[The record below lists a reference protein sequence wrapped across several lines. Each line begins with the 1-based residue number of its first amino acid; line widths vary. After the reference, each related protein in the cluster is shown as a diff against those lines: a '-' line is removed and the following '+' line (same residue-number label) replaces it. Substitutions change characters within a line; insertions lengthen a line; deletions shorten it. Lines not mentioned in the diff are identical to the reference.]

1 MATTNQERIGRGL
14 LLLAKGLEPRVVK
27 ALQAAYGASWW
38 DVVDQ
43 QAEAATGR
51 GVGTST
57 ADPHFLLTTMWH
69 HWNAVFGKVLGKAER
84 TYVSELQDI
93 RNRWAHPKPDRPF
106 TLDETDRAL
115 GTMRLLLAAIGAP
128 DEASEVDGIRQE
140 VLRQRFEAEA
150 KRETKRAATAAV
162 TSEPVA
168 GLRPWRTII
177 EPHPDVAAGRYLQ
190 AEFAADLGQVARGAG
205 SAEYVDPRLFFERTY
220 LTAGLHDLLGG
231 ALERVAGKGGEPVI
245 ELQTN
250 FGGGKTHSMLAL
262 YHLFS
267 GAHVSQMAGV
277 EPIIRSSAHDQLP
290 DVRRIVLV
298 GTALSAAEPR
308 VHDGTEIRTLWGELA
323 WQLGGTEAF
332 ERLAR
337 ADAGGVSPGSDI
349 LRQLFDDFGPALI
362 LIDEW
367 VTFVRQLWTDS
378 SLPGGSFD
386 SNLSFAQSLTEAVRQ
401 TSNSLLVASLPS
413 SDIETGGEGGRT
425 ALTRLKNTF
434 GRIQSPWRPADAQES
449 FKIVQSR
456 LFQPIPAEHFAAR
469 DAVIQAF
476 VDVYA
481 RNAGDFPPETKEASY
496 QRRMTDAYPIHPELF
511 ERLYEDWSSLERF
524 QRTRGVLRLM
534 AAVIHSLWESGD
546 QSPLILSASVQI
558 ADGRVQRELTR
569 YLEENWVPVIERDV
583 DGPSSVP
590 FEIDSENKRFG
601 QVLATRRVARTVF
614 LGSAPTADAP
624 NRGLEDRRI
633 KLGCMQPG
641 ESVAVFGDALRHLSN
656 RATHLYDNQGR
667 YWFSTQESVAQLAR
681 DRAGKFTD
689 EVLDEIRR
697 RVRDE
702 QADRGPFVRVHIA
715 PRTAAEVA
723 DEDEVALVVLGPE
736 APHTTRSEQ
745 SPALS
750 AADTLLNDRGT
761 GPRQHRNMLLFLA
774 SDQTRLA
781 ELEEAIRQYMAW
793 KSIEDDLPTL
803 TLDSFQERQVRT
815 KVSEANETVAVRL
828 PEAYQWLIVPE
839 QPDPNGQVSWRSTRL
854 SGADRLVPRA
864 GRKLTGEDL
873 LLTKM
878 SGTYLRL
885 QLDRVPAIWE
895 GGEVSL
901 RQLWSYFTAYLY
913 MPRLRNISVLLEA
926 IADGA
931 GLMWHENFA
940 YAAGKDSSGRYLGL
954 SVGRQADVVLDAHS
968 LLVRPELAAAQL
980 ERERDEAEREKGKEA
995 EAPAAGDK
1003 GRVITEPTAKVA
1015 RRFYGSLE
1023 LDPSRPTPQ
1032 FSQVADEVIS
1042 RLAGLADV
1050 DVKVRVDIEAVSNGE
1065 GFSDATVRT
1074 VTENAKTLRF
1084 SNAGFEEE

>member
-1 MATTNQERIGRGL
+1 MATTNQDRIGRGL
-14 LLLAKGLEPRVVK
+14 LLLAKGIEPRVVK
-27 ALQAAYGASWW
+27 ALETAYGPNWW

-43 QAEAATGR
+43 QAVTATGR
-51 GVGTST
+51 GVGSNTS
-57 ADPHFLLTTMWH
+57 DPYFLLATMWH

-84 TYVSELQDI
+84 TYVSELQEV
-93 RNRWAHPKPDRPF
+93 RNHWAHPKPDRPF

-128 DEASEVDGIRQE
+128 DEAAEVDAIRQE
-140 VLRQRFEAEA
+140 VLRQRFEAET
-150 KRETKRAATAAV
+150 KREVKRAAVAAV
-162 TSEPVA
+162 AAEPVA

-205 SAEYVDPRLFFERTY
+205 SAEYVEPRQFFERTY
-220 LTAGLHDLLGG
+220 LTAGLHDLLEG
-231 ALERVAGKGGEPVI
+231 ALERLAGKGGEPVI

-267 GAHVSQMAGV
+267 GIDVSKLAGI
-277 EPIIRSSAHDQLP
+277 EPILRSAALDELP
-290 DVRRIVLV
+290 DVRRVVLV

-308 VHDGTEIRTLWGELA
+308 VNDGVEIRTLWGELA
-323 WQLGGTEAF
+323 WQLGSAKAF
-332 ERLAR
+332 DRLAR
-337 ADAGGVSPGSDI
+337 ADASGVSPGSEI
-349 LRQLFDDFGPALI
+349 LRGLFEDFGPALI

-367 VTFVRQLWTDS
+367 VTFVRQLWTDD

-386 SNLSFAQSLTEAVRQ
+386 ANLSFAQSLTEAVRQ

-456 LFQPIPAEHFAAR
+456 LFQPIPAEHYPAR
-469 DAVIQAF
+469 DAVIQGFA
-476 VDVYA
+476 DLYA
-481 RNAGDFPPETKEASY
+481 RNAGDFPGEAKEAAY
-496 QRRMTDAYPIHPELF
+496 QRRITDAYPIHPELF

-534 AAVIHSLWESGD
+534 AAVIHQLWEGGD
-546 QSPLILSASVQI
+546 QSPLIMPASVSI

-583 DGPSSVP
+583 DGSGSVP

-601 QVLATRRVARTVF
+601 QLLAARRVARTVF
-614 LGSAPTADAP
+614 MGSAPTSDAP
-624 NRGLEDRRI
+624 NRGLDDRRI
-633 KLGCMQPG
+633 KLGCVQPG

-681 DRAGKFTD
+681 DRAAKFTD
-689 EVLDEIRR
+689 EVSEEIRTR
-697 RVRDE
+697 LRNE

-723 DEDEVALVVLGPE
+723 DEEEVALVILGPD

-750 AADTLLNDRGT
+750 AAEMLLNDRGT
-761 GPRQHRNMLLFLA
+761 GPRQHRNMVVFLA
-774 SDQTRLA
+774 ADQTRIA
-781 ELEEAIRQYMAW
+781 ELEEAVRQYLAW

-803 TLDSFQERQVRT
+803 TIDSFQERQVRT
-815 KVSEANETVAVRL
+815 KVGEAKETVAVRL
-828 PEAYQWLIVPE
+828 PEAYQWLLVPE
-839 QPDPNGQVSWRSTRL
+839 QPDLNGAVSWRSTRL
-854 SGADRLVPRA
+854 SGTNGLVPRA

-895 GGEVSL
+895 NGEVSL
-901 RQLWSYFTAYLY
+901 RQLWSYFTGYLY
-913 MPRLRNISVLLEA
+913 MPRLRNSAVLIDA

-940 YAAGKDSSGRYLGL
+940 YASGKEAGGRYLGL
-954 SVGRQADVVLDAHS
+954 TVGRQADVVMDAHS
-968 LLVRPELAAAQL
+968 LIVRPDIAEAQL
-980 ERERDEAEREKGKEA
+980 ERDRVEAEHETGKEPEPVAGGDGGVLA
-995 EAPAAGDK
+995 EP
-1003 GRVITEPTAKVA
+1003 PAKVA
-1015 RRFYGSLE
+1015 RRFYGSIQ

-1032 FSQVADEVIS
+1032 FSQVAEEVIS

-1050 DVKVRVDIEAVSNGE
+1050 DVKVRVDIEATSNGE

-1074 VTENAKTLRF
+1074 VTENAKTLKF

>member
-14 LLLAKGLEPRVVK
+14 LLLAKGLEQRVVK
-27 ALQAAYGASWW
+27 ALEAAYGASWW

-43 QAEAATGR
+43 QAVAATGR
-51 GVGTST
+51 GIGTNTS
-57 ADPHFLLTTMWH
+57 DPYFLLTTMWH

-106 TLDETDRAL
+106 SLDETDRAL

-128 DEASEVDGIRQE
+128 DEAAEVDLVRQD

-150 KRETKRAATAAV
+150 RRETKRAATSAV
-162 TSEPVA
+162 VTEPVA
-168 GLRPWRTII
+168 GLRPWRAII

-205 SAEYVDPRLFFERTY
+205 SAEYVNPGQFFERTY
-220 LTAGLHDLLGG
+220 LTSGLHDLLEG
-231 ALERVAGKGGEPVI
+231 ALERLAGKGGEPVI

-267 GAHVSQMAGV
+267 GTDVSKLAGI
-277 EPIIRSSAHDQLP
+277 EPILRAAALGELP
-290 DVRRIVLV
+290 NVRRVVLV

-308 VHDGTEIRTLWGELA
+308 IYDGVEVRTLWGELA
-323 WQLGGTEAF
+323 WQLGGAKAF

-349 LRQLFDDFGPALI
+349 LREVFEEFGPALI

-367 VTFVRQLWTDS
+367 VTFVRQLWTDET
-378 SLPGGSFD
+378 LPAGSFD
-386 SNLSFAQSLTEAVRQ
+386 ANLSFAQSLTEAVRQ
-401 TSNSLLVASLPS
+401 TSNCLLVASLPS

-456 LFQPIPAEHFAAR
+456 LFQPIPAEHFPAR
-469 DAVIQAF
+469 DAAIQAF
-476 VDVYA
+476 ADVYA
-481 RNAGDFPPETKEASY
+481 RNPSDFPPETKEAAY

-534 AAVIHSLWESGD
+534 AAVIHQLWEGGD
-546 QSPLILSASVQI
+546 QSPLIMPASLPI

-583 DGPSSVP
+583 DGSGSVP
-590 FEIDSENKRFG
+590 FEIDGENKRFG
-601 QVLATRRVARTVF
+601 QALATRRVARTVF

-624 NRGLEDRRI
+624 NRGLDDRRI
-633 KLGCMQPG
+633 KLGCVQPG
-641 ESVAVFGDALRHLSN
+641 ESVAIFGDALRHLSN

-681 DRAGKFTD
+681 DRAAKFTD
-689 EVLDEIRR
+689 EILDE
-697 RVRDE
+697 VRTRLRQE
-702 QADRGPFVRVHIA
+702 QAERGPFVRVHVA

-723 DEDEVALVVLGPE
+723 DEDEVALVILGPD
-736 APHTTRSEQ
+736 APHTTHSEQ

-750 AADTLLNDRGT
+750 AAETLLNERGT
-761 GPRQHRNMLLFLA
+761 GPRQHRNMLVFLA
-774 SDQTRLA
+774 ADQTRLA
-781 ELEEAIRQYMAW
+781 ELDEAVRQYLAW
-793 KSIEDDLPTL
+793 KSIEADVPTL
-803 TLDSFQERQVRT
+803 TIDSFQERQVRT
-815 KVSEANETVAVRL
+815 KVTEANETVAVRL
-828 PEAYQWLIVPE
+828 PEAYQWLLVPE
-839 QPDPNGQVSWRSTRL
+839 QPDPDGSVSWRATRL
-854 SGADRLVPRA
+854 GGADLLVPRA

-895 GGEVSL
+895 SGEVSL
-901 RQLWSYFTAYLY
+901 RQLWSYFTTYLY
-913 MPRLRNISVLLEA
+913 MPRLKNSTVLIEA
-926 IADGA
+926 AADGA

-940 YAAGKDSSGRYLGL
+940 YAAGKESGGRYLGL
-954 SVGRQADVVLDAHS
+954 SVGRQPDVILDAHS
-968 LLVRPELAAAQL
+968 LIVRPELADEQL
-980 ERERDEAEREKGKEA
+980 RRERDEAERERGGEPEQPSGGDEA
-995 EAPAAGDK
+995 G
-1003 GRVITEPTAKVA
+1003 VIAEPPTKVA
-1015 RRFYGSLE
+1015 RRFYGSIQ

-1032 FSQVADEVIS
+1032 FSQVAEEVIS

-1050 DVKVRVDIEAVSNGE
+1050 NVKVRVDIEAASDGE

-1074 VTENAKTLRF
+1074 VTENAKTLKF